1 MPVPS
6 YLGKRSA
13 GDAFLTPYYLG
24 KRQDVGTDVDPNTLY
39 PVSEHHS
46 FIDRNLIDIAFN
58 PTDKY
63 NEYESVLA
71 PPGATFTL
79 NGQLLDGIYRMLLF
93 DFFLARP
100 VSNPV
105 LRVFFTGDMTHDI
118 TLEADFDFQN
128 KKDWIEIGH
137 STTPTVHTDTRLT
150 FKDAVQITIPASL
163 YGDNT
168 SGYEGGTRR
177 KIVFVT
183 GDDNT
188 PYLNS
193 YTEWRIFHPTAIKP
207 YGIHYFEDIG
217 RPRYDNFIITPN
229 AVGQLIIPANT
240 LMAAHGY
247 IEMSTPALKGHGT
260 YWEYPYGTQVGQDFP
275 EKPHWDTITPDKGW
289 NGLSWS
295 STNDGV
301 TLTQSELVN
310 HDGKEL
316 YLHVKAGTLAS
327 SAWTNVVY
335 HIKMKTTIRVL
346 PTFNVGLTPELQS
359 RDDADLSNCT
369 FVRTLLL
376 TNGYLGNFPNEP
388 VRYTW
393 SIHKLSDN
401 SQVFSIEGTKT
412 LSATLTFDAIAAHP
426 GISDTTHYVRCNCT
440 LYCPSKPSIE
450 GETRFAKYEL
460 KAPFSG
466 VYNTLDSVDRN
477 TAVWTPKPTTVQ
489 QMCNVISS
497 PFADNSG
504 NEVVSFT
511 DGKHDGTGNYN
522 GLDFTYRN
530 LTIYMDNPSYQN
542 HKTGYWHHP
551 NWAFVKGELTTGT
564 EDCYANVV
572 STYWAFQVI
581 LKQDVSVN
589 EFRWNFHQFSGG
601 APLSYFGKLFVDG
614 LDSGYTIHNANIG
627 GVKVSYSNSDNG
639 NTQSKKVKV
648 ELPSFVTGKKFE
660 FTFGSNQFAMRDFEF
675 VSRL

>member
-1 MPVPS
+1 MTTPS
-6 YLGKRSA
+6 YLGKRVRSS
-13 GDAFLTPYYLG
+13 AFLTPYYLG

-46 FIDRNLIDIAFN
+46 FIDRNLIDLAFD
-58 PTDKY
+58 PTA
-63 NEYESVLA
+63 EYTELESVLA
-71 PPGATFTL
+71 PPGATFS
-79 NGQLLDGIYRMLLF
+79 LDGTYLFFF
-93 DFFLARP
+93 DFVLERP
-100 VSNPV
+100 ISNPIMRIF
-105 LRVFFTGDMTHDI
+105 LTGED
-118 TLEADFDFQN
+118 DFQ
-128 KKDWIEIGH
+128 KKQDWIEIGQ
-137 STTPTVHTDTRLT
+137 STTPSIHTNTRLT
-150 FKDAVQITIPASL
+150 FKDAVQIMIPTSL

-168 SGYEGGTRR
+168 DGFESGQTRR
-177 KIVFVT
+177 RIVFVT

-188 PYLNS
+188 AYLNS
-193 YTEWRIFHPTAIKP
+193 YTEWRTFHPTAIKP
-207 YGIHYFEDIG
+207 HGIYWWMVTPESQQ
-217 RPRYDNFIITPN
+217 RMYDDFIISPDDL
-229 AVGQLIIPANT
+229 GRLSIPAST
-240 LMAAHGY
+240 LRAEYSY
-247 IEMSTPALKGHGT
+247 IEMRQPDLKGHGSH
-260 YWEYPYGTQVGQDFP
+260 WDYPYGNTVNQPFP
-275 EKPHWDTITPDKGW
+275 ITEVWTSIRDKPW
-289 NGLSWS
+289 NGLVWR
-295 STNDGV
+295 NDNVDV

-310 HDGKEL
+310 HDGKKL
-316 YLHVKAGTLAS
+316 YAHVESGTS
-327 SAWTNVVY
+327 TTPWTNIEY
-335 HIKMKTTIRVL
+335 HIKMPITIRVL
-346 PTFNVGLTPELQS
+346 PTFKVGLTPELQS
-359 RDDADLSNCT
+359 KDDADLSNCT
-369 FVRTLLL
+369 FVRTILF